1 MGFPFGLI
9 VTNPIDKRLIDLLSD
24 CLVDLESWR
33 RLRGTQGHR
42 ASERKA
48 QSLYDDFSP
57 KTRELKERG
66 IRKNLKAA
74 DKKSD
79 QIFQRRLRCEQKG
92 SAYGSL
98 CVSMFVCV
106 CVSVWKS
113 EWAPGLGSM
122 CSLFRNWQ
130 SWRFVDFFCCCC
142 FFFYELKRENEFENE
157 RFSVHFSNRVNEGGK
172 LTPTLNEHLL
182 YTQVLT
188 LQLLWLAM
196 LCFSRL
202 NTSCHPLYI
211 FRPTLVWNCL
221 FHWTYSRKQALTGCN
236 SGHKGR
242 EWSIPWNQLE

>member
-1 MGFPFGLI
+1 MAATWCPQCNWPNSGYWWLWAAVMQLRGAQSSRQLFALTARCCSALQAAAYALLINGKWCISILSGTTQLLRWQGAQCRLRSVATPMGFPFGLI

-98 CVSMFVCV
+98 CVSMSVCV

-122 CSLFRNWQ
+122 RSLFRNWQ
-130 SWRFVDFFCCCC
+130 S
-142 FFFYELKRENEFENE
+142 
-157 RFSVHFSNRVNEGGK
+157 
-172 LTPTLNEHLL
+172 
-182 YTQVLT
+182 
-188 LQLLWLAM
+188 
-196 LCFSRL
+196 
-202 NTSCHPLYI
+202 
-211 FRPTLVWNCL
+211 
-221 FHWTYSRKQALTGCN
+221 
-236 SGHKGR
+236 
-242 EWSIPWNQLE
+242 

>member
-79 QIFQRRLRCEQKG
+79 QIFQRRLRAKG
-92 SAYGSL
+92 I
-98 CVSMFVCV
+98 
-106 CVSVWKS
+106 
-113 EWAPGLGSM
+113 
-122 CSLFRNWQ
+122 R
-130 SWRFVDFFCCCC
+130 
-142 FFFYELKRENEFENE
+142 
-157 RFSVHFSNRVNEGGK
+157 
-172 LTPTLNEHLL
+172 
-182 YTQVLT
+182 
-188 LQLLWLAM
+188 LW
-196 LCFSRL
+196 
-202 NTSCHPLYI
+202 
-211 FRPTLVWNCL
+211 
-221 FHWTYSRKQALTGCN
+221 
-236 SGHKGR
+236 
-242 EWSIPWNQLE
+242 